1 MLQRRHEGGKGAKLR
16 GKSKTGASYAVGSN
30 QLSRVRAAE
39 CAIAA
44 FVCGSEVAVTWVTA
58 RNLSEQ
64 SYRVLPLQKLASL
77 TVLTRALG
85 VLLHLVAA
93 PAPQT

>member
-1 MLQRRHEGGKGAKLR
+1 VLQRRHEGGKGAKLR

-44 FVCGSEVAVTWVTA
+44 FVCGSEVAVT
-58 RNLSEQ
+58 LS
-64 SYRVLPLQKLASL
+64 RRPLGYAFFHAISA
-77 TVLTRALG
+77 T
-85 VLLHLVAA
+85 
-93 PAPQT
+93 

>member
-1 MLQRRHEGGKGAKLR
+1 
-16 GKSKTGASYAVGSN
+16 
-30 QLSRVRAAE
+30 
-39 CAIAA
+39 
-44 FVCGSEVAVTWVTA
+44 
-58 RNLSEQ
+58 LSEQ
-64 SYRVLPLQKLASL
+64 SYRVLPLQKLVSL